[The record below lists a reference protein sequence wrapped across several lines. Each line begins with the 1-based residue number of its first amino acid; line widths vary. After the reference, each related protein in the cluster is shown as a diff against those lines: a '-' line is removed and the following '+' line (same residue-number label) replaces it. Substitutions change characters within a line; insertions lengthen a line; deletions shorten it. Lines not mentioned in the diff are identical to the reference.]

1 MIYKDNNKIFLITSS
16 KSSLSGIPGHVLFE
30 DRETAR
36 SMIFVMVE
44 SHIQHLRLDVVFLAK
59 ASNA

>member
-1 MIYKDNNKIFLITSS
+1 MFYLKTEKQLDI
-16 KSSLSGIPGHVLFE
+16 
-30 DRETAR
+30 